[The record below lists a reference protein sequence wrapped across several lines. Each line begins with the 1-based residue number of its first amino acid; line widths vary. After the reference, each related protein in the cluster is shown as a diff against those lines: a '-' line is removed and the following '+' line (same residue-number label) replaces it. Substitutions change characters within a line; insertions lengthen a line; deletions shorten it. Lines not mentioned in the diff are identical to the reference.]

1 MRFTELE
8 QLKDVLKDDKLTLLI
23 GSIKKLI
30 IAPDRSVLRVRVE
43 VFPERIEMIAR
54 MTWDLVGEEGGI
66 FQFPSLNDLVVLGF
80 IDGNEDEAFVLKRL
94 TSKEDKIPL
103 KAVQGHLVVRA
114 KPGTKTF
121 LTSDTKI
128 NITRPDNEG
137 DEKLVLGNTFK
148 DAYSTQLQLDATH
161 RHIGNLGYYTSVPDV
176 AQDYLDI
183 KASPVDDELMLS
195 DISYTEK

>member
-8 QLKDVLKDDKLTLLI
+8 QLKELLKDDRLSLLI

-43 VFPERIEMIAR
+43 LFPERIEIVAR

-66 FQFPSLNDLVVLGF
+66 FQFPSLNDLVIVGF
-80 IDGNEDEAFVLKRL
+80 IDGSEDDAYVLKRL

-103 KAVQGHLVVRA
+103 KAVEGHLVVRA

-121 LTSDTKI
+121 VTSDTKI

-148 DAYSTQLQLDATH
+148 DAYSEHLQLDAQH
-161 RHIGNLGYYTSVPDV
+161 LHIGNLGYYTSVPDV
-176 AQDYLDI
+176 SADFLAI
-183 KASPVDDELMLS
+183 KASPVDDEVMLS
-195 DISYTEK
+195 DIAYTEK